1 MIMTIT
7 NNDPAVDLDVEFRKL
22 LPATTVAAGGGTAD
36 FGVTIFDLQA
46 QEDKGNPAWK
56 YLDWLIKKGTVAIT
70 FAADANQQSVVDAA
84 NEV

>member
-7 NNDPAVDLDVEFRKL
+7 NNNATDALAVAFRKL
-22 LPATTVAAGGGTAD
+22 LPATTIAAGGGAAT
-36 FGVTIFDLQA
+36 FGCTIFDLQA

-56 YLDWLIKKGTVAIT
+56 YLDYLVKKGDVVVA